1 MKRELF
7 ILFFILLSIK
17 NEAQEYVRNSVQ
29 STIFNYEQIGLDNHQ
44 FNFQTRILDYHI
56 VGFTNSINIVGNT
69 LEVKMIYDITELV
82 VNIGNVNLYN
92 NTLSYNQVLSEDID
106 YVKMSTNV
114 IMIEDNPPY
123 NPINIENVYFRI
135 FDLNNLSVDTNSFK
149 NKVSIYPNPAKENI
163 TISDNFLFEK
173 AFIVNSL
180 GQHVN
185 TLYKNKEDIYD
196 VQSLSNGIYYVSYYN
211 KSNDVVG
218 VSKLI
223 KQN

>member
-1 MKRELF
+1 MKKELF

-17 NEAQEYVRNSVQ
+17 NDAQEYVRNSVQ

-44 FNFQTRILDYHI
+44 FTFQTRILDYHN
-56 VGFTNSINIVGNT
+56 VGFSNSINIVGNT
-69 LEVKMIYDITELV
+69 LEVKMIYDITEYV
-82 VNIGNVNLYN
+82 VNVGNVNLYN
-92 NTLSYNQVLSEDID
+92 NTVSYNQALSEDID

-123 NPINIENVYFRI
+123 NPIYIENVYFRI
-135 FDLNNLSVDTNSFK
+135 FDLNNLSVDTNGFK

-163 TISDNFLFEK
+163 TMSANFIFDK
-173 AFIVNSL
+173 AIIVNNL
-180 GQHVN
+180 GQQVN

-196 VQSLSNGIYYVSYYN
+196 VQSLSNGIYYVSYYD
-211 KSNDVVG
+211 KSNDIVG